1 MLAFFDTQFGFLKS
15 GRRTWRRKS
24 IKIYILWH
32 RHTAFPSAFFTKV
45 LFSNEAKHLKQS
57 RKSHKNVN
65 QIQIDSS
72 SVFLQFGQTLQAMQW
87 FIINFCNISYY
98 RYKLQQ
104 SYSGGQSHKRRQ
116 MIIFTTTSRPWSIV
130 HRYVQRYI
138 ETVEKLAKSENL
150 KVKCVFSILNE
161 ILY

>member
-1 MLAFFDTQFGFLKS
+1 MPCLACIFWYTIWKDCLDFPKS

-45 LFSNEAKHLKQS
+45 LFSNEAKHLKES
-57 RKSHKNVN
+57 SKSHKNVN

-87 FIINFCNISYY
+87 FIINFCNISFW
-98 RYKLQQ
+98 RNKVQLQQ
-104 SYSGGQSHKRRQ
+104 FFPGGQSHKRRQ
-116 MIIFTTTSRPWSIV
+116 MIIFSTTFRPSLLFIDM
-130 HRYVQRYI
+130 
-138 ETVEKLAKSENL
+138 
-150 KVKCVFSILNE
+150 LN
-161 ILY
+161 II